1 MKEFST
7 MVLRSMLFAGFLII
21 CGCSINQRHSDPHH
35 TLLGLS
41 ADDLRSCCVAMIT
54 PSSVT
59 GQEEDRQALALSF
72 AAALQKHRPDIQF
85 LGLPQTLSAI
95 NQNGTADIYRAMYD
109 EYQNTGI
116 FNHQALAQLSKAT
129 NCRYILQLK
138 LADFRQSSDGRFGV
152 LGLRVLTTRQSNLR
166 LFAQIWDSQTGAIVW
181 EASDELSMA
190 TEAFRQINITFTDI
204 VEAGSAELISTLPK

>member
-1 MKEFST
+1 MRNFST
-7 MVLRSMLFAGFLII
+7 ILVHGMILAGCLITA
-21 CGCSINQRHSDPHH
+21 GCSVDQRHSDPHH
-35 TLLGLS
+35 ILLGLK
-41 ADDLRSCCVAMIT
+41 ADDLRTCCIAMIT

-72 AAALQKHRPDIQF
+72 ATALQKKRPDIQF

-95 NQNGTADIYRAMYD
+95 NQNGMADVYRAMYR

-116 FNHQALAQLSKAT
+116 FQREALAKLGEAT

-138 LADFRQSSDGRFGV
+138 LADFRQSSDGRFGI
-152 LGLRVLTTRQSNLR
+152 LGLRVVTTRQSNLR
-166 LFAQIWDSQTGAIVW
+166 LFAQLWDSHTGAIVW

-190 TEAFRQINITFTDI
+190 TEAVRQVNITFTDI
-204 VEAGSAELISTLPK
+204 VEAGSAELIASLPK